1 MQGTRTFEIWAL
13 VIATLGLSSA
23 ALCRPQSNE
32 VPSLGTVARKL
43 KAERARQ
50 KRQPVKVYTND
61 SLRRMPA
68 PQTEPSKTAGPGKAC
83 EPSKA
88 EAATAPSAKHPKEY
102 GEKYFRSKA
111 DKIRSRMRLHQGQLA
126 VLEQKLSLSSTEYY
140 ANPQKTL
147 QQESTP
153 TFHGDVNKLRAQIDA
168 TKQQIDD
175 DQKAMDD
182 LRDELRRKGGDPGW
196 IRQ

>member
-1 MQGTRTFEIWAL
+1 MTETRTLGICAL
-13 VIATLGLSSA
+13 VFATLGLSSG
-23 ALCRPQSNE
+23 ALCRRQSDE

-68 PQTEPSKTAGPGKAC
+68 PQTEPGKTTGPEAG
-83 EPSKA
+83 EPSKE
-88 EAATAPSAKHPKEY
+88 EAATAPPAKHPKEY
-102 GEKYFRSKA
+102 GEKYFRSEA
-111 DKIRSRMRLHQGQLA
+111 DNIRTRMRLHQGQLA

-168 TKQQIDD
+168 TKQQISD